1 MPKHSL
7 LPGSELTKELY
18 RWDQRLYT
26 LQLKIP
32 GFAQPAG
39 EKRMTVLQEDV
50 ALSTLCDKTG
60 GIIFCR
66 KILRMKIIICTH
78 IAKLLCFVVIHR

>member
-32 GFAQPAG
+32 GFAQPIS
-39 EKRMTVLQEDV
+39 EKRMTALQEDV

-60 GIIFCR
+60 GICCY
-66 KILRMKIIICTH
+66 IL
-78 IAKLLCFVVIHR
+78 